1 MRPLIASMRVLAS
14 TPDAVPREIIDSRSH
29 DDEGTRDELS
39 IEIDANG
46 SPVTLP
52 EADWLVCFVPGLR
65 KQWWHRFADAKHK
78 HVFAMRRVDEDT
90 WLIVEPWWTRLMV
103 NVLSFDEAVKF
114 LRWAAVGSMIKVRES
129 IPGRG
134 SQMRGWSNCAVL
146 VSFLLG
152 RSYWTWTPNG
162 LYKKLLSEDG
172 AQTVDLPQ
180 LLVEHVEAMT
190 CKAVCSAM
198 APLEHG
204 LSKHGPV
211 PLENLL
217 VRMGS
222 GIVSSMMSAAAIS
235 LHQIVVSGSGRI
247 RDNADAGRGHGME
260 RTVGHIRGVLEEAQR
275 HGEIHVADC
284 SLAAR
289 QFIAML
295 RGDMQLEI
303 IFGIRTSAPP
313 ATADIQ
319 AHVRSVVSI
328 FLDGAGITRMG
339 GKAG

>member
-1 MRPLIASMRVLAS
+1 
-14 TPDAVPREIIDSRSH
+14 
-29 DDEGTRDELS
+29 
-39 IEIDANG
+39 
-46 SPVTLP
+46 
-52 EADWLVCFVPGLR
+52 
-65 KQWWHRFADAKHK
+65 
-78 HVFAMRRVDEDT
+78 
-90 WLIVEPWWTRLMV
+90 MV

-222 GIVSSMMSAAAIS
+222 GIASSMMSAAAIS